1 MKITIYSG
9 SQMQMVP
16 QSNGGPLGLYWA
28 EPAEYQHFQ
37 GFCYWQ
43 WPKHQFNEISVVVE
57 IE

>member
-1 MKITIYSG
+1 
-9 SQMQMVP
+9 MQMVP